1 MPYWARTGLSKPYS
15 LRTASWRAG
24 SSPRSPARVSIGSPG
39 TRRIKMN
46 ASSVMPRNVGTTRLT
61 RVRTKRI
68 MGGEADSLAAKNPSL
83 QIDSVERVTA
93 EWAELEVHHFLAH
106 RLELHR
112 MSDGEPGRLLFE
124 DDLGS
129 FVQFG
134 SLCLIICHFCLQN
147 ERIKILIAPFCDIAA
162 ARRRRGTAEQ
172 GIEKV
177 VRISIV
183 SGPSELGSLV
193 LAGLKALPILTPLEA
208 LDLDRYPDL
217 GQIRLHELGDAAGIG
232 IVRPLHRHRP
242 KISLQPFRIARLGEQ
257 LFGGVRIIGI
267 VLYRV
272 IVGPD
277 RRWHG
282 IDGGNAGGEIYRVDD
297 RLLVD
302 RHVEGPA
309 DVHVVE
315 RLLLRVVGEISDI
328 ETRLL

>member
-15 LRTASWRAG
+15 LRRASWRAG
-24 SSPRSPARVSIGSPG
+24 SSARSPARVSIGSPG
-39 TRRIKMN
+39 TR
-46 ASSVMPRNVGTTRLT
+46 
-61 RVRTKRI
+61 RI

-134 SLCLIICHFCLQN
+134 SLCLIVCHFCLQN

-193 LAGLKALPILTPLEA
+193 LAGLKALPILTPFEA
-208 LDLDRYPDL
+208 PDLDRYPDL

-242 KISLQPFRIARLGEQ
+242 
-257 LFGGVRIIGI
+257 
-267 VLYRV
+267 
-272 IVGPD
+272 
-277 RRWHG
+277 
-282 IDGGNAGGEIYRVDD
+282 
-297 RLLVD
+297 
-302 RHVEGPA
+302 
-309 DVHVVE
+309 
-315 RLLLRVVGEISDI
+315 
-328 ETRLL
+328 